1 MREEIIGLL
10 EDLLPLVD
18 LESDFLFGELSS
30 LDITTIMMVL
40 SEHYNI
46 TLSHEDVTPRNFRN
60 IDSIVAMVKKLMG

>member
-46 TLSHEDVTPRNFRN
+46 TLSHEVVTPRNFRN
-60 IDSIVAMVKKLMG
+60 IDSIVAMVKKLKG